1 MKCNLEAKKGK
12 KVVVDWKFQALG
24 SIDGGQVVV
33 GSRIAT
39 LNEESPEIN
48 DKINVIHG
56 KSKEHN
62 ELTYVAPEIE
72 SEMAHQRGS

>member
-12 KVVVDWKFQALG
+12 ESGGGQIFHALG
-24 SIDGGQVVV
+24 SIDGGQVAV
-33 GSRIAT
+33 GLRFAM

-56 KSKEHN
+56 K
-62 ELTYVAPEIE
+62 
-72 SEMAHQRGS
+72 